1 MDKISIYHDN
11 KSEKLRFSYK
21 IIPLQT
27 KIEQKKFEVLA
38 EKLSILENFPISGH
52 LSELEIV
59 SPIYD
64 IDIDPWDLY
73 ETCYTSEMTNYDM
86 TSRLKLFITGRS

>member
-38 EKLSILENFPISGH
+38 ERLSIVENFPISGH

-59 SPIYD
+59 SPIYN
-64 IDIDPWDLY
+64 ISIDPWDLY
-73 ETCYTSEMTNYDM
+73 ETCATSDMSNYDM
-86 TSRLKLFITGRS
+86 TSRLKLFIIGRS

>member
-21 IIPLQT
+21 IIPIKT
-27 KIEQKKFEVLA
+27 KIEQKKFEALA

-73 ETCYTSEMTNYDM
+73 EACSTSEMTNYDM